1 MSFQFDIAFVF
12 GDVLEED
19 IDKDELFSLIPFM
32 SEISVIV
39 SDITSRVE
47 ELARQG

>member
-19 IDKDELFSLIPFM
+19 IDKDELFSLVPFM
-32 SEISVIV
+32 SGISVIMNKV
-39 SDITSRVE
+39 T
-47 ELARQG
+47 